1 MLHLEQPPALRGKSA
16 KAPPTLS
23 GEIYGTLINLS
34 GRRRFTSQRVVL
46 YALLASQGRDGALA
60 VSADALKTFADA
72 HATLV
77 EGTAQIP
84 GVFCEELR
92 EAYFGALQGDKA
104 IRDFIQLTQRTL
116 QAVDSRARGAP
127 ALLDQLVESATPL
140 LAVLNRI
147 TEIYEDL
154 AKRQAT
160 LARKQLNGVMGD
172 IESIAKH
179 ARIVSFNAQIVAA
192 RAGAPGREFA
202 IVAGELAQITGQI
215 DELVREGLRKS
226 IA

>member
-1 MLHLEQPPALRGKSA
+1 MVQLEQPPALRGKSA
-16 KAPPTLS
+16 KAPATLS
-23 GEIYGTLINLS
+23 GEVYGTLINLS